1 MLSERQL
8 REPRHEQCRILKND
22 RATRN
27 SSNSFTNWSP
37 DWSRSLCTCPE
48 AHPNLPKRTSMT
60 LHLAIARCSA
70 VVTVVGVNGRR
81 RGVGYILP
89 WWYDSIATRLHGGS
103 VNMSVLKASKGKG
116 IYLIPRQLHS
126 PRHCFPRC
134 MQHGGDEDA
143 SEGKVSDREPK
154 S

>member
-1 MLSERQL
+1 MLSERRL
-8 REPRHEQCRILKND
+8 RECRILKND

-37 DWSRSLCTCPE
+37 DWSSLRSLPYPE
-48 AHPNLPKRTSMT
+48 AHPNLPKRTSM

-89 WWYDSIATRLHGGS
+89 WWYDSIARLHGGS
-103 VNMSVLKASKGKG
+103 ANMSVLKAPKGKG

-126 PRHCFPRC
+126 PRHCFPRYI
-134 MQHGGDEDA
+134 QQGGDEDA